1 MAYTKNSYGVSA
13 YKTNLRYPKRVSKRE
28 SKVIQTAVDTAIANY
43 TLVTANYTVTDEI
56 QTVATSGA
64 LTVTLPDAALNAGR
78 PIKVACVV
86 NGAVTL
92 AAAGG
97 TVSNPGAIDTAGE
110 SASFI
115 SDGTNWITL
124 EDDVVI

>member
-1 MAYTKNSYGVSA
+1 MAYTKSNKVSPII
-13 YKTNLRYPKRVSKRE
+13 KTNTKYPKRLSKRE
-28 SKVIQTAVDTAIANY
+28 SRVFQGAVDTSIANY
-43 TLVTANYTVTDEI
+43 TLVTADYTVTDAV

-86 NGAVTL
+86 SGAVTM
-92 AAAGG
+92 ASDGG

-110 SASFI
+110 SASYI

-124 EDDVVI
+124 EDDVT